1 MSSIVESDSDIIISF
16 LVEKFDL
23 KSTEQVTKLTCDT
36 FGFCSDQFRFKL
48 LTNDG
53 DVLNL
58 FIKKLVIK
66 TERDQRDPKKE
77 MTMYEMFIPE
87 IVSFIKSV
95 DEELAA
101 KVRSCFVKF
110 YMSHHT
116 VDKFNRPLHYLVLED
131 FTCREGNF
139 NFRDVPELVAERLGV
154 IHGSFLAWQRSKH
167 PGLTPAEMLEKYPF
181 LTEYFTAETGD
192 RSESFFIRQTLAADK
207 IIRTDDDF
215 LLSPDRDNLASKLA
229 HLVNLCPHLARLRHE
244 SQKPRLQLFCPTLG
258 DLHGGNIAISESFKD
273 IIFFDF
279 DIVRIS
285 SPLIDFHNF
294 TSWGLKY
301 LPSQKPVLRCFSP
314 TLIQNLLEIYF
325 TSFISTCKSLNCQIT
340 RSLLQDEYE
349 STHTWYT
356 ISSFYMTLFTME
368 TQGVS
373 NEEEDKFMKK
383 IISLAVD
390 NESDRIR
397 EVVGSFGQPV
407 KVFKENV
414 MKFLRSVETE
424 QLDSLDKLAIEL
436 DLQV

>member
-1 MSSIVESDSDIIISF
+1 MSNIVESDSDIIISF

-23 KSTEQVTKLTCDT
+23 NSAEQVTKLSCDT
-36 FGFCSDQFRFKL
+36 FGFCSDQLRFKL

-53 DVLNL
+53 EVLNL

-66 TERDQRDPKKE
+66 TERDQRDPNKE

-87 IVSFIKSV
+87 ILSFIESV
-95 DEELAA
+95 DDELAA

-116 VDKFNRPLHYLVLED
+116 VDKYKRPLHYLVLED

-139 NFRDVPELVAERLGV
+139 SFRDVPELVAERLGV
-154 IHGSFLAWQRSKH
+154 VHGSFLAWQHSKY
-167 PGLTPAEMLEKYPF
+167 PGVTPAEMLEKYPF

-215 LLSPDRDNLASKLA
+215 LLSLDKNVLAKKLA
-229 HLVNLCPHLARLRHE
+229 RLVKLCPHLARLRHE

-258 DLHGGNIAISESFKD
+258 DLHGGNIAISESLQD

-314 TLIQNLLEIYF
+314 ALIQNLLKIYIS
-325 TSFISTCKSLNCQIT
+325 SFLSTCNSLNCQIK
-340 RSLLQDEYE
+340 RSLLEEEYE
-349 STHTWYT
+349 HTHIWYT

-373 NEEEDKFMKK
+373 NENEEKFMKE
-383 IISLAVD
+383 IISLDVD
-390 NESDRIR
+390 TESDKIR
-397 EVVGSFGQPV
+397 KVVESFGQPV
-407 KVFKENV
+407 EVFKENV
-414 MKFLRSVETE
+414 LKFLRSVETK
-424 QLDSLDKLAIEL
+424 QLDSLEQLAIKLNIE
-436 DLQV
+436 V